1 MLCYLFQIIKNC
13 FQDARDVKIS
23 KDVDF
28 LVEENDWNDYG
39 YNTYY
44 SIHATPKISNRD
56 KPVYLGDIR
65 IMKVGQKE
73 HEQYLLREVYKKDK
87 LTFGRLPNDYVS
99 LSLSVDFYENLQL
112 ILRKPAERRTF
123 VNAFNMILGMDS
135 PMYEKVKDDLCF
147 KKSLLRDSY
156 IDDFALQQGR
166 KIMLNQ
172 EIIFDLRNE
181 TFTFNFPFTRESVSF
196 DFCAVEDFSDS
207 ESIPNG
213 IIALIGKNGSG
224 KSTALYE
231 IAKVLYASPDTRRRI
246 AGKIGSLGDNAIG
259 ISKLIMLSYSAFD
272 NFILPGSTKSECQM
286 LIDGIRN
293 HTGRFVFCGIR
304 DVYYDMNELYETNRN
319 KTEEQ
324 FIDITSNQRVGSIR
338 LKEPERLGEEYV
350 YVMANLTEE
359 DQSLWRSFI
368 LSLKERQPEFWRA
381 IKGICEPLSW
391 CDEFQKREYMR
402 IFNQL
407 STGYK
412 FVMHAMAHLIANC
425 DNNNLV
431 LFDEPENHLQPPLL
445 SFIINEMRIVLAK
458 SKSVMLIATH
468 SPIILQEIFS
478 KNVRVIRRNGN
489 IRTFTQPKIETY
501 GESFGAIA
509 SEVFNL
515 NSDNTS
521 YYHSIEKLYEAWCM
535 DDMKSLDDM
544 IHAFENKLG
553 SSLSSQMEAFLIGK
567 YSQSHQN

>member
-1 MLCYLFQIIKNC
+1 M
-13 FQDARDVKIS
+13 
-23 KDVDF
+23 
-28 LVEENDWNDYG
+28 
-39 YNTYY
+39 
-44 SIHATPKISNRD
+44 
-56 KPVYLGDIR
+56 
-65 IMKVGQKE
+65 
-73 HEQYLLREVYKKDK
+73 
-87 LTFGRLPNDYVS
+87 PNDYVS
-99 LSLSVDFYENLQL
+99 LSLSIDFYENLQL
-112 ILRKPAERRTF
+112 ILRKPVERETF
-123 VNAFNMILGMDS
+123 VSALNMILGKDS

-166 KIMLNQ
+166 KLMLNQ
-172 EIIFDLRNE
+172 EIVFDLRNE
-181 TFTFNFPFTRESVSF
+181 TFTFNFPFSRESVSF
-196 DFCAVEDFSDS
+196 DFCAVKGFSDS
-207 ESIPNG
+207 VSIPNG
-213 IIALIGKNGSG
+213 IIAFIGKNGSG

-246 AGKIGSLGDNAIG
+246 ADKIGSLGNNAIG

-272 NFILPGSTKSECQM
+272 NFILPGSTKPECQM

-304 DVYYDMNELYETNRN
+304 DVCYDMNELYETNRN

-324 FIDITSNQRVGSIR
+324 FIDITSNRRIESIR

-350 YVMANLTEE
+350 YVMSNLTEK
-359 DQSLWRSFI
+359 DQGLWRDFV
-368 LSLKERQPEFWRA
+368 LSIKERQPEFWQA
-381 IKGICEPLSW
+381 IKGISDPITWHDINIERKYKC
-391 CDEFQKREYMR
+391 

-478 KNVRVIRRNGN
+478 KNVRVVRRNGN
-489 IRTFTQPKIETY
+489 IRTFTQPRIETY

-515 NSDNTS
+515 NSDNTG
-521 YYHSIEKLYEAWCM
+521 YYHSIEMLYEEWGM
-535 DDMKSLDDM
+535 DDMKSLDEM
-544 IHAFENKLG
+544 IHAFEKKMG
-553 SSLSSQMEAFLIGK
+553 SCLSSQMEAFLIGK
-567 YSQSHQN
+567 YSQSHLN

>member
-1 MLCYLFQIIKNC
+1 MLRYLFQIIKNC
-13 FQDARDVKIS
+13 FQDARNVKIS
-23 KDVDF
+23 KGVDF
-28 LVEENDWNDYG
+28 LVEENDWNDNG

-56 KPVYLGDIR
+56 KPVYLGDTR

-73 HEQYLLREVYKKDK
+73 HEQYLLREVYKKDN
-87 LTFGRLPNDYVS
+87 LTFDRLPNDYVS

-123 VNAFNMILGMDS
+123 VNTFNMILGMDS

-181 TFTFNFPFTRESVSF
+181 TFTFNFPFTSESVSF

-324 FIDITSNQRVGSIR
+324 FIDITSNQRVERIR

-350 YVMANLTEE
+350 YVMSNLTEE
-359 DQSLWRSFI
+359 EQSLWRSFI
-368 LSLKERQPEFWRA
+368 LSIKERQPEFWRA
-381 IKGICEPLSW
+381 IKDICEPLTW
-391 CDEFQKREYMR
+391 RDEILEREYKR

-478 KNVRVIRRNGN
+478 KNVRVVRRNGN
-489 IRTFTQPKIETY
+489 IRSFTQPKIETY

-521 YYHSIEKLYEAWCM
+521 YYHSIEKLYEAWRM

>member
-1 MLCYLFQIIKNC
+1 MLRYLFQIIKNC

-44 SIHATPKISNRD
+44 SIHAPPKISNRD

-87 LTFGRLPNDYVS
+87 LTFDRLPNDYVS

-123 VNAFNMILGMDS
+123 VNALNMILGMDS

-147 KKSLLRDSY
+147 TKSLLRDSY

-196 DFCAVEDFSDS
+196 DFCAVKDFSDS

-286 LIDGIRN
+286 LIDGIEN

-304 DVYYDMNELYETNRN
+304 DVYYDMNELYETNRD

-324 FIDITSNQRVGSIR
+324 FIDITSNQRVESIR
-338 LKEPERLGEEYV
+338 LKEPEKLGEEYV
-350 YVMANLTEE
+350 YVMSNLAEE

-368 LSLKERQPEFWRA
+368 LSIKERQPEFWRA
-381 IKGICEPLSW
+381 IKGICEPLTW
-391 CDEFQKREYMR
+391 RDEILEREYKR

-478 KNVRVIRRNGN
+478 KNVRVVRRNGN
-489 IRTFTQPKIETY
+489 IRSFTQPKIETY

-521 YYHSIEKLYEAWCM
+521 YYHSIEKLYEAWRM

-567 YSQSHQN
+567 YYQSHQN